1 MGCVTSKLRH
11 LCTAVHL
18 RPCAVPSQHVRIAC
32 LLHLPR
38 ALLSFHAQVCKH
50 RFASVCRL
58 LTVLAGP
65 ISSLSMEVVEVCL
78 VGLPIGLALQPAR
91 VISFPA
97 LSLSR
102 ESTARPELGTCAC
115 GPRDHREPSA
125 SRSQWSETASE
136 GVPSS
141 SVLPSECARARLF
154 VVLIVQFFERLA

>member
-50 RFASVCRL
+50 RFASVSRL

-102 ESTARPELGTCAC
+102 ESTARPELGTYAC

-125 SRSQWSETASE
+125 SEVSGQRLPVRVSPRLQSCRRSVHVRDS
-136 GVPSS
+136 
-141 SVLPSECARARLF
+141 LLC
-154 VVLIVQFFERLA
+154 